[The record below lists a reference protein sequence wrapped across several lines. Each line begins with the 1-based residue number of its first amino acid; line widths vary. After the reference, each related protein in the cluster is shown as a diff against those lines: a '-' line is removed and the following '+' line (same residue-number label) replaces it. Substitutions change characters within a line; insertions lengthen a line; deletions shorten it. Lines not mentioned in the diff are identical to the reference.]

1 MVSSVEGRPG
11 CLPGRAFLFHHPRII
26 VSSRTEIPTA
36 LTSIPSP
43 QTPTTTDTSRCKMAP
58 HGAETRL
65 SLLVASKDYEKM
77 KARGQKDTSFPYR
90 VEQSIRGGLISVDDD
105 FAKMCLTD
113 ERRSVLARQVTKGLG
128 RQMKKQRQKERNQ
141 ASSARLAIQ
150 PQPPLTGVQAMVQPQ
165 HLSEHLAGD
174 QVTVSLP
181 QHSTG
186 VRVRSISL
194 EIRSQSIFRSIPLE
208 FGSQFSRSISRSQSS
223 RSLSLELRSQSSR
236 SISLDISSQSNRSLI
251 CTLSTPSKHSTFRKD
266 PAEEIAR
273 VMVAIILST
282 SLEKLTASTLP
293 RPTRRQ
299 ALCRNGERQE

>member
-36 LTSIPSP
+36 LTSVPSP

-186 VRVRSISL
+186 DQVTVSLPQHSTGVRVTIQPQHL
-194 EIRSQSIFRSIPLE
+194 AGDQVTVYLPQHPTGVQVTIQPQHLTVTVQSQPLT
-208 FGSQFSRSISRSQSS
+208 GAQVTVQP
-223 RSLSLELRSQSSR
+223 Q
-236 SISLDISSQSNRSLI
+236 
-251 CTLSTPSKHSTFRKD
+251 H
-266 PAEEIAR
+266 
-273 VMVAIILST
+273 
-282 SLEKLTASTLP
+282 LT
-293 RPTRRQ
+293 
-299 ALCRNGERQE
+299 GY